1 LVRIHGFLCPEA
13 STVNER
19 IRRRCTYA
27 NVVATLA
34 LFIALGGSSYA
45 ALRVGSREIVDNSV
59 RGKDIRNRTVTHE
72 DVGRNALGGTNI
84 KESRLGTVPRANGLT
99 AKGSA
104 RLRLRCPA
112 GTELAA
118 GECFESSPQQP
129 ASYYTAATFCAATNR
144 GNRRLPTHAELVA
157 FFSAGHASAQGGEL
171 TANAVE
177 DPDGPEVARV
187 LIAVGNGGVAFDQAS
202 AEHPFR
208 CVTNPSN

>member
-1 LVRIHGFLCPEA
+1 VVSCDGRIEA
-13 STVNER
+13 VIER

-34 LFIALGGSSYA
+34 LFVALGGSSYA
-45 ALRVGSREIVDNSV
+45 ALHVGSRDIVDNSV
-59 RGKDIRNRTVTHE
+59 RGKDLRNRTITHK

-99 AKGSA
+99 AKA
-104 RLRLRCPA
+104 AAKLRLRCPP

-118 GECFESSPQQP
+118 GECFDASPQQP
-129 ASYYTAATFCAATNR
+129 ASYYSATRICSATNM

-157 FFSAGHASAQGGEL
+157 FFGAGHHVSAGGEL

-177 DPDGPEVARV
+177 DPDGPEPARV
-187 LIAVGNGGVAFDQAS
+187 LIAVNEIGGVAFTQAS

>member
-1 LVRIHGFLCPEA
+1 MI
-13 STVNER
+13 ER

-34 LFIALGGSSYA
+34 LFVALGGSSYA
-45 ALRVGSREIVDNSV
+45 ALQVSSREIVDNSI
-59 RGKDIRNRTVTHE
+59 RSKDIRNRTITQK

-84 KESRLGTVPRANGLT
+84 KESRLGTVPRASGLT
-99 AKGSA
+99 AKGA
-104 RLRLRCPA
+104 GRLKLRCPA
-112 GTELAA
+112 GTEPAA
-118 GECFESSPQQP
+118 GECFESSTQQP
-129 ASYYTAATFCAATNR
+129 SSYYSATGTCGATNL

-157 FFSAGHASAQGGEL
+157 FFAAGHSAAAGGEL

-187 LIAVGNGGVAFDQAS
+187 LIAVGNGGLAFDQAS
-202 AEHPFR
+202 AQHPFR